1 MKIAQPVMQKRQ
13 AEIKSKFSGDP
24 KKQQEELG
32 KLMNEFGSPLAGC
45 LPLIVQMPVLFALF
59 ATLRGSPFADVP
71 YNINLKVVPQDQ
83 VAAIDPKPYKSPRH
97 SIFITEKSH
106 FPVVAT
112 IPSGTKLGTEE
123 SVKVNL
129 QTTNGNSYS
138 EVLSKYDNVS
148 KFLPT
153 WTVSKGS
160 ENLKVSQDGTVTAL
174 KPGDATIEAKIPGL
188 AAKSGFLF
196 IKALGQVGFYVD
208 GKINWDIATLV
219 GAFGLTLLLSQVL
232 SSQGMPANPQQSTA
246 NKITPVMITGMF
258 LFFPLPAGVLLYM
271 VVANIFQAFQTFL
284 LNKEALP
291 ENLKVSQDGTVTAI
305 KPGDATIEAK
315 IPGLAAKSG
324 FLFIK
329 ALGQVGFYVD
339 GSINWDIAAL
349 VGAFGLTL
357 LLSQVLSSQGMP
369 SNPQQS
375 TANKITP
382 VMITGMFL
390 FFPLPAGVLL
400 YMVVANI
407 FQAFQTFL
415 LNKEA
420 LPENLQKILDQ
431 QLLAKNEVITT
442 SASTIS
448 DKRLP
453 FEPNS
458 KK

>member
-1 MKIAQPVMQKRQ
+1 MIGFISEKLLIPILDFFYGLVPSYGLAIIALTVVIRIVLFPLSAGSIRSARRMKIAQPVMQKRQ
-13 AEIKSKFSGDP
+13 AEIKSKYAGDA
-24 KKQQEELG
+24 KRQQEELG

-71 YNINLKVVPQDQ
+71 YNINLKILPQDQ
-83 VAAIDPKPYKSPRH
+83 IAAIEPKPFTSPRH
-97 SIFITEKSH
+97 SIFINEKTH
-106 FPVVAT
+106 FPVVAS
-112 IPSGTKLGTEE
+112 IPSGTKLGLED
-123 SVKVNL
+123 SLKINL
-129 QTTNGNSYS
+129 QTTSGNNYS
-138 EVLSKYDNVS
+138 EELAKYDEGS

-153 WTVSKGS
+153 WSISKGS
-160 ENLKVSQDGTVTAL
+160 ENVKISDEGLVT
-174 KPGDATIEAKIPGL
+174 P
-188 AAKSGFLF
+188 
-196 IKALGQVGFYVD
+196 IK
-208 GKINWDIATLV
+208 T
-219 GAFGLTLLLSQVL
+219 
-232 SSQGMPANPQQSTA
+232 
-246 NKITPVMITGMF
+246 
-258 LFFPLPAGVLLYM
+258 
-271 VVANIFQAFQTFL
+271 
-284 LNKEALP
+284 
-291 ENLKVSQDGTVTAI
+291 
-305 KPGDATIEAK
+305 GDATIEAK

-357 LLSQVLSSQGMP
+357 LLSQFLSGQGMP
-369 SNPQQS
+369 ANPQQS

-407 FQAFQTFL
+407 FQALQTFL
-415 LNKEA
+415 LNQEA
-420 LPENLQKILDQ
+420 LPDNLQKILDD
-431 QLLAKNEVITT
+431 QLLNKDKVSISSPSINE
-442 SASTIS
+442 
-448 DKRLP
+448 KRLP

>member
-24 KKQQEELG
+24 KRQQEELG

-71 YNINLKVVPQDQ
+71 YNINLKVVPQAQ
-83 VAAIDPKPYKSPRH
+83 IGAIDPKPYKSPRH

-106 FPVVAT
+106 FPVIAT
-112 IPSGTKLGTEE
+112 IPNGTKLGTEE
-123 SVKVNL
+123 SIKINL

-138 EVLSKYDNVS
+138 EVLSKYDNGS

-153 WTVSKGS
+153 WKVSKGS
-160 ENLKVSQDGTVTAL
+160 ENLKVSQDGTVTAI

-208 GKINWDIATLV
+208 GSINWDIATLV

-291 ENLKVSQDGTVTAI
+291 ENL
-305 KPGDATIEAK
+305 
-315 IPGLAAKSG
+315 
-324 FLFIK
+324 
-329 ALGQVGFYVD
+329 
-339 GSINWDIAAL
+339 
-349 VGAFGLTL
+349 
-357 LLSQVLSSQGMP
+357 
-369 SNPQQS
+369 
-375 TANKITP
+375 
-382 VMITGMFL
+382 
-390 FFPLPAGVLL
+390 
-400 YMVVANI
+400 
-407 FQAFQTFL
+407 
-415 LNKEA
+415 
-420 LPENLQKILDQ
+420 QKILDQ
-431 QLLAKNEVITT
+431 QLLAKDAVITT

-453 FEPNS
+453 FEPTS
-458 KK
+458 KN

>member
-1 MKIAQPVMQKRQ
+1 MIGFISEKFLIPILDFFYGLVPSYGLAIIALTVVIRVVLFPLSAGSIRSARRMKIAQPVMQKRQ
-13 AEIKSKFSGDP
+13 AEIKSKFSGNP

-71 YNINLKVVPQDQ
+71 YNINLKIVPQDQ
-83 VAAIDPKPYKSPRH
+83 VATIDPKPYTSPRH
-97 SIFITEKSH
+97 SIFITEKAH
-106 FPVVAT
+106 YPIVAT
-112 IPSGTKLGTEE
+112 IPNGTKLGTEE
-123 SVKVNL
+123 SVKINL
-129 QTTNGNSYS
+129 QTTDGGSYNELLTKFDNG
-138 EVLSKYDNVS
+138 S
-148 KFLPT
+148 KFQPT
-153 WTVSKGS
+153 WKVSKGS
-160 ENLKVSQDGTVTAL
+160 EFLKVSDSGIVT
-174 KPGDATIEAKIPGL
+174 P
-188 AAKSGFLF
+188 
-196 IKALGQVGFYVD
+196 
-208 GKINWDIATLV
+208 
-219 GAFGLTLLLSQVL
+219 
-232 SSQGMPANPQQSTA
+232 
-246 NKITPVMITGMF
+246 
-258 LFFPLPAGVLLYM
+258 
-271 VVANIFQAFQTFL
+271 
-284 LNKEALP
+284 
-291 ENLKVSQDGTVTAI
+291 I

-357 LLSQVLSSQGMP
+357 LLSQVLSGQGMP
-369 SNPQQS
+369 ANPQQS

-407 FQAFQTFL
+407 FQALQTFI

-420 LPENLQKILDQ
+420 LPDNLQKILDD
-431 QLLAKNEVITT
+431 QLLQKNEI
-442 SASTIS
+442 ASTGPPIS

>member
-1 MKIAQPVMQKRQ
+1 MIGFISEKLLIPILDFFYGLVPSYGLAIIALTVVIRIALFPLSAGSIRSARRMKIAQPVMQKRQ
-13 AEIKSKFSGDP
+13 AEIKSKFAGNA

-71 YNINLKVVPQDQ
+71 YNINLKILPQEQ
-83 VAAIDPKPYKSPRH
+83 IATIEPKPFISPRH
-97 SIFITEKSH
+97 SIFINEKTH
-106 FPVVAT
+106 FPVVAS
-112 IPSGTKLGTEE
+112 IPNGTKLGLEDTL
-123 SVKVNL
+123 KINL
-129 QTTNGNSYS
+129 QTTSGNNYS
-138 EVLSKYDNVS
+138 EVLSKYEQGS
-148 KFLPT
+148 KFLPS
-153 WTVSKGS
+153 WSVSKGT
-160 ENLKVSQDGTVTAL
+160 ENVKISDEGVVT
-174 KPGDATIEAKIPGL
+174 P
-188 AAKSGFLF
+188 
-196 IKALGQVGFYVD
+196 
-208 GKINWDIATLV
+208 
-219 GAFGLTLLLSQVL
+219 
-232 SSQGMPANPQQSTA
+232 
-246 NKITPVMITGMF
+246 
-258 LFFPLPAGVLLYM
+258 
-271 VVANIFQAFQTFL
+271 
-284 LNKEALP
+284 
-291 ENLKVSQDGTVTAI
+291 I

-357 LLSQVLSSQGMP
+357 LLSQFLSGQGMP
-369 SNPQQS
+369 ANPQQS

-407 FQAFQTFL
+407 FQALQTFI

-420 LPENLQKILDQ
+420 LPDNLQKILDDQ
-431 QLLAKNEVITT
+431 ILNKDKISST
-442 SASTIS
+442 ASPIN

>member
-1 MKIAQPVMQKRQ
+1 MIGFISEKLLIPILDFFYGLVPSYGLAIVALTVVIRIALFPLSAGSIRSARRMKIAQPVMQKRQ
-13 AEIKSKFSGDP
+13 AEIKSKFAGNA

-71 YNINLKVVPQDQ
+71 YNINLKILPQEQ
-83 VAAIDPKPYKSPRH
+83 IATVEPKPFTSPRH
-97 SIFITEKSH
+97 SIFINEKTH
-106 FPVVAT
+106 FPVVAS
-112 IPSGTKLGTEE
+112 IPNGTKLGLEDTL
-123 SVKVNL
+123 KINL
-129 QTTNGNSYS
+129 QTTTGNNYS
-138 EVLSKYDNVS
+138 EVLSKYEEGP
-148 KFLPT
+148 KFMPS
-153 WTVSKGS
+153 WSVSKGS
-160 ENLKVSQDGTVTAL
+160 ENVKISNDGIVT
-174 KPGDATIEAKIPGL
+174 
-188 AAKSGFLF
+188 
-196 IKALGQVGFYVD
+196 
-208 GKINWDIATLV
+208 
-219 GAFGLTLLLSQVL
+219 
-232 SSQGMPANPQQSTA
+232 
-246 NKITPVMITGMF
+246 
-258 LFFPLPAGVLLYM
+258 PL
-271 VVANIFQAFQTFL
+271 Q
-284 LNKEALP
+284 
-291 ENLKVSQDGTVTAI
+291 
-305 KPGDATIEAK
+305 PGDATIEAK

-357 LLSQVLSSQGMP
+357 LLSQFLSGQGMP
-369 SNPQQS
+369 ANPQQS

-407 FQAFQTFL
+407 FQALQTFI
-415 LNKEA
+415 LNKES
-420 LPENLQKILDQ
+420 LPDNLQKILDD
-431 QLLAKNEVITT
+431 QLLNKDKIATT
-442 SASTIS
+442 SPAIN

>member
-1 MKIAQPVMQKRQ
+1 MIGFISEKLLIPILDFFYGLVPSYGLAIIALTVVIRIALFPLSAGSIRSARRMKIAQPVMQKRQ
-13 AEIKSKFSGDP
+13 AEIKSKFAGNA

-71 YNINLKVVPQDQ
+71 YNINLKILPQEQ
-83 VAAIDPKPYKSPRH
+83 IATIEPKPFTSPRH
-97 SIFITEKSH
+97 SIFINEKTH
-106 FPVVAT
+106 FPVVAS
-112 IPSGTKLGTEE
+112 IPNGTKLGLEDTL
-123 SVKVNL
+123 KINL
-129 QTTNGNSYS
+129 QTTTGNNYS
-138 EVLSKYDNVS
+138 DVLSKYDQGS
-148 KFLPT
+148 KFLPS
-153 WTVSKGS
+153 WSVSKGT
-160 ENLKVSQDGTVTAL
+160 ENVKISDEGIVT
-174 KPGDATIEAKIPGL
+174 PI
-188 AAKSGFLF
+188 
-196 IKALGQVGFYVD
+196 Q
-208 GKINWDIATLV
+208 
-219 GAFGLTLLLSQVL
+219 
-232 SSQGMPANPQQSTA
+232 
-246 NKITPVMITGMF
+246 
-258 LFFPLPAGVLLYM
+258 
-271 VVANIFQAFQTFL
+271 
-284 LNKEALP
+284 
-291 ENLKVSQDGTVTAI
+291 
-305 KPGDATIEAK
+305 PGDATIEAK

-357 LLSQVLSSQGMP
+357 LLSQFLSGQGMP
-369 SNPQQS
+369 ANPQQS

-407 FQAFQTFL
+407 FQALQTFI
-415 LNKEA
+415 LNKES
-420 LPENLQKILDQ
+420 LPDNLQKILDD
-431 QLLAKNEVITT
+431 QLLNKDKVATT
-442 SASTIS
+442 SPGIN